1 VARLTRKELKSD
13 KFALEVQHSVEY
25 VTEHRQQLVRWGGIA
40 AGIIVLLVAVFLY
53 RNYEHGVRQ
62 QALHSAMRIQNA
74 TVGNA
79 NNEFVLTFP
88 TEAERQKAASKAFT
102 ELAAKYSGSDEGL
115 IAEFFLG
122 TNAADQGNVAE
133 AERRF
138 KLVADSGNKPYG
150 SLAKLSLAQL
160 YASQGKVA
168 DGERLIQSV
177 IDHPTVLVSKE
188 SATVALAEL
197 IRNTDPQRAR
207 KLLEPLRSNPRSNVS
222 RTALT
227 ILGEMSNK

>member
-1 VARLTRKELKSD
+1 
-13 KFALEVQHSVEY
+13 
-25 VTEHRQQLVRWGGIA
+25 
-40 AGIIVLLVAVFLY
+40 
-53 RNYEHGVRQ
+53 
-62 QALHSAMRIQNA
+62 M
-74 TVGNA
+74 
-79 NNEFVLTFP
+79 
-88 TEAERQKAASKAFT
+88 
-102 ELAAKYSGSDEGL
+102 
-115 IAEFFLG
+115 
-122 TNAADQGNVAE
+122 
-133 AERRF
+133 
-138 KLVADSGNKPYG
+138 ADSGNKPYG